1 MSRSVLDT
9 PVSSTSA
16 PSSASRLTRVLAH
29 PATALVGILLVS
41 LNMRASVSAIS
52 PLLGD
57 ISTHY
62 GLSST
67 AGGLLTT
74 IPVLMMGSVAPLAAR
89 LNRRIGPERVVALAL
104 LTLVA
109 GIVLRV
115 LPGAWVFSGAAAL
128 FAGSLVLGAGI
139 ALLNVTM
146 PGLVKRDFPERAAAM
161 TGVYTTSMIVGATLA
176 AALSVPL
183 EHAFGGWAGSMASWS
198 VLAAFAFLAWLPQLR
213 SAKAPATPSAASSG
227 KVAGLWRH
235 PLAWQLAVFMG
246 IQSLLSY
253 TLIAWLPTILTTQGM
268 DRGTAGAVF
277 AVSSLV
283 QIPAAFFIPLAAG
296 RTNNQ
301 RALVALMVGSMAT
314 GVAGLLVAPTAAAW
328 VWAILIGV
336 AQGGGFGLAMAM
348 IVLRSGSA
356 QVASQLSGMSQL
368 VGYFIAAVGPVGFGA
383 AHQATGGWVLPLGIL
398 LGCCAVGLSAG
409 LGAGRKLVLTA

>member
-9 PVSSTSA
+9 PVSYASA
-16 PSSASRLTRVLAH
+16 PSGASRLSRVIAH

-41 LNMRASVSAIS
+41 LNMRASVSAVS

-57 ISTHY
+57 ITGHY

-89 LNRRIGPERVVALAL
+89 LNRKVGPERVVALAL
-104 LTLVA
+104 VTLVA

-115 LPGAWVFSGAAAL
+115 LPGVAAL
-128 FAGSLVLGAGI
+128 FAGSLVLGAAI

-183 EHAFGGWAGSMASWS
+183 EHAFGGWGGSLASWS
-198 VLAAFAFLAWLPQLR
+198 VLAVFAFLAWLPQLTAAKR
-213 SAKAPATPSAASSG
+213 PALATTSATAAKLS
-227 KVAGLWRH
+227 GLWKH

-253 TLIAWLPTILTTQGM
+253 TLIAWLPTILTSQGM

-283 QIPAAFFIPLAAG
+283 QIPAAFLVPLVAG
-296 RTNNQ
+296 RTTNQ

-314 GVAGLLVAPTAAAW
+314 GVAGLLIAPTAAPW
-328 VWAILIGV
+328 LWAILVGI

-356 QVASQLSGMSQL
+356 QVAAQLSGMSQL

-383 AHQATGGWVLPLGIL
+383 LHQATGGWVLPLAVL
-398 LGCCAVGLSAG
+398 LGCCAVGLTAG
-409 LGAGRKLVLTA
+409 LGAARRVVLSA

>member
-16 PSSASRLTRVLAH
+16 PSAASRLARVVAH

-57 ISTHY
+57 VSTHY
-62 GLSST
+62 GLSAT

-89 LNRRIGPERVVALAL
+89 LNRRVGAERVVALAL
-104 LTLVA
+104 LTLIA
-109 GIVLRV
+109 GIVVRV
-115 LPGAWVFSGAAAL
+115 LPGAWAL
-128 FAGSLVLGAGI
+128 FAGSMVLGAGI

-213 SAKAPATPSAASSG
+213 SAKRPAPAASATTS
-227 KVAGLWRH
+227 KVAGLWKH

-268 DRGTAGAVF
+268 ARGTAGAVF

-283 QIPAAFFIPLAAG
+283 QIPAAFFIPLTAG

-301 RALVALMVGSMAT
+301 RVLVALMVGSMAT

-368 VGYFIAAVGPVGFGA
+368 VGYFIAAAGPVGFGA
-383 AHQATGGWVLPLGIL
+383 AHQATGGWALPLGIL
-398 LGCCAVGLSAG
+398 LACCALGLGAG
-409 LGAGRKLVLTA
+409 LGAGRKLVLSS

>member
-9 PVSSTSA
+9 PVSYASA
-16 PSSASRLTRVLAH
+16 PSAASRLTRVLAH

-41 LNMRASVSAIS
+41 LNMRAAVSAVS

-57 ISTHY
+57 VSDHY
-62 GLSST
+62 GLSAT

-104 LTLVA
+104 LTLAA

-115 LPGAWVFSGAAAL
+115 LPGTSAL
-128 FAGSLVLGAGI
+128 FAGSLVLGAAI

-198 VLAAFAFLAWLPQLR
+198 VPAAFAFLAWLPQLTATKR
-213 SAKAPATPSAASSG
+213 PRTAPSGTAARIP
-227 KVAGLWRH
+227 GLWRH

-283 QIPAAFFIPLAAG
+283 QIPAAFFVPLTAG

-314 GVAGLLVAPTAAAW
+314 GVAGLLVAPTAAPW
-328 VWAILIGV
+328 LWAILIGI

-356 QVASQLSGMSQL
+356 QVAAQLSGMSQL

-383 AHQATGGWVLPLGIL
+383 LHQTTGGWVLPLGML
-398 LGCCAVGLSAG
+398 LGCCAIGLTAG
-409 LGAGRKLVLTA
+409 LGAGRKLVLSS

>member
-9 PVSSTSA
+9 PVSYASA
-16 PSSASRLTRVLAH
+16 PSAASRLSRVVAH

-41 LNMRASVSAIS
+41 LNMRAAVSAIS

-57 ISTHY
+57 VSAHY
-62 GLSST
+62 GLSAT

-89 LNRRIGPERVVALAL
+89 LNRSIGPERVVALAL
-104 LTLVA
+104 LTLAA

-115 LPGAWVFSGAAAL
+115 LPGTWAL
-128 FAGSLVLGAGI
+128 FAGSLVLGAAI

-198 VLAAFAFLAWLPQLR
+198 VPAAFAFLAWLPQLT
-213 SAKAPATPSAASSG
+213 ATKAPRAARAG
-227 KVAGLWRH
+227 AVAKVPGLWRH

-268 DRGTAGAVF
+268 ERGTAGAVF

-283 QIPAAFFIPLAAG
+283 QIPAAFFVPLAAG

-328 VWAILIGV
+328 VWAILIGI

-356 QVASQLSGMSQL
+356 QVAAQLSGMSQL

-383 AHQATGGWVLPLGIL
+383 LHQATGGWVLPLGML
-398 LGCCAVGLSAG
+398 LGCCAIGLTAG
-409 LGAGRKLVLTA
+409 LGAARKVVLSS

>member
-9 PVSSTSA
+9 PVSYASA
-16 PSSASRLTRVLAH
+16 PSAASRLTRVLAH
-29 PATALVGILLVS
+29 PATALAGILLVS
-41 LNMRASVSAIS
+41 LNMRAAVSAVS

-57 ISTHY
+57 VSGHY
-62 GLSST
+62 GLSAT

-74 IPVLMMGSVAPLAAR
+74 IPVLMMGSVAPLAVR
-89 LNRRIGPERVVALAL
+89 LNRKVGPERVVAMALLAL
-104 LTLVA
+104 VG

-115 LPGAWVFSGAAAL
+115 LPGVAAL
-128 FAGSLVLGAGI
+128 FAGSLVLGAAI

-183 EHAFGGWAGSMASWS
+183 EHAFGGWSGSLASWS
-198 VLAAFAFLAWLPQLR
+198 LPAAFAFLAWLPQLR
-213 SAKAPATPSAASSG
+213 AARRPAVATTTATAKVP
-227 KVAGLWRH
+227 GLWRR

-246 IQSLLSY
+246 VQSLLSY

-268 DRGTAGAVF
+268 ARGTAGAVF
-277 AVSSLV
+277 AASSLV
-283 QIPAAFFIPLAAG
+283 QIPAAFFVPLAAG

-314 GVAGLLVAPTAAAW
+314 GVTGLLIAPTAAAW
-328 VWAILIGV
+328 AWAVLIGI

-356 QVASQLSGMSQL
+356 PVAAQLSGMSQL
-368 VGYFIAAVGPVGFGA
+368 VGYFIAAAGPVGFGA
-383 AHQATGGWVLPLGIL
+383 LHQATGGWVLPLAVL
-398 LGCCAVGLSAG
+398 LGCCALGLAAG
-409 LGAGRKLVLTA
+409 LGAGRKLVLTT

>member
-9 PVSSTSA
+9 PVSYASA
-16 PSSASRLTRVLAH
+16 PSAASRLTRVLAH

-41 LNMRASVSAIS
+41 LNMRAAVSAVS

-57 ISTHY
+57 VSSRY
-62 GLSST
+62 GLSAT

-89 LNRRIGPERVVALAL
+89 LNRKIGPERVVALAL

-115 LPGAWVFSGAAAL
+115 LPGTSAL

-183 EHAFGGWAGSMASWS
+183 EHTFGGWAGSMASWS

-213 SAKAPATPSAASSG
+213 AAKHPAVPTSAAAAA
-227 KVAGLWRH
+227 KVPGLWRH

-268 DRGTAGAVF
+268 ARGTAGAVF

-283 QIPAAFFIPLAAG
+283 QIPAAFFVPLAAG

-301 RALVALMVGSMAT
+301 RALVALMVGSMTA
-314 GVAGLLVAPTAAAW
+314 GVAGLLIAPTAAAW
-328 VWAILIGV
+328 LWAILIGI

-356 QVASQLSGMSQL
+356 QVAAQLSGMSQL

-383 AHQATGGWVLPLGIL
+383 LHQTTGGWVLPLGML
-398 LGCCAVGLSAG
+398 LACCAISLTAG

>member
-9 PVSSTSA
+9 PVSYASA
-16 PSSASRLTRVLAH
+16 PSAASRLSRVLAH

-41 LNMRASVSAIS
+41 LNMRAAVSAIS

-57 ISTHY
+57 VSGHY
-62 GLSST
+62 GLSAT

-115 LPGAWVFSGAAAL
+115 LPATWAL
-128 FAGSLVLGAGI
+128 FAGSLVLGAAI

-198 VLAAFAFLAWLPQLR
+198 VLAAFAFLAWLPQLT
-213 SAKAPATPSAASSG
+213 ATKAPRAARAGATA
-227 KVAGLWRH
+227 KVPGLWRH

-283 QIPAAFFIPLAAG
+283 QIPAAFFVPLAAG

-301 RALVALMVGSMAT
+301 RALVALMVASMAT

-328 VWAILIGV
+328 VWAILIGI

-356 QVASQLSGMSQL
+356 QVAAQLSGMAQL
-368 VGYFIAAVGPVGFGA
+368 VGYFIAAAGPVGFGA
-383 AHQATGGWVLPLGIL
+383 LHQATGGWALPLGVL
-398 LGCCAVGLSAG
+398 LGYCAIGLTAG
-409 LGAGRKLVLTA
+409 LGAGRKLVLSS

>member
-9 PVSSTSA
+9 PVSYASA
-16 PSSASRLTRVLAH
+16 PSAASRLTRVLAH

-41 LNMRASVSAIS
+41 LNMRAAVSAVS

-57 ISTHY
+57 VSGHY
-62 GLSST
+62 GLSAT

-89 LNRRIGPERVVALAL
+89 LNRKAGPERVVALAL

-115 LPGAWVFSGAAAL
+115 LPGTWAL
-128 FAGSLVLGAGI
+128 FAGSTVLGAAI

-198 VLAAFAFLAWLPQLR
+198 VLAAFAFLAWLPQLG
-213 SAKAPATPSAASSG
+213 ATGHPRTATAGGSAAATA
-227 KVAGLWRH
+227 KVPGLWRH

-283 QIPAAFFIPLAAG
+283 QIPAAFLVPLTAG

-328 VWAILIGV
+328 LWAILIGI

-356 QVASQLSGMSQL
+356 QVAAQLSGMSQL

-383 AHQATGGWVLPLGIL
+383 LHQTTGGWVLPLGML
-398 LGCCAVGLSAG
+398 LGCCAIGLTAG
-409 LGAGRKLVLTA
+409 LGAGRKLVLSA

>member
-9 PVSSTSA
+9 PVSYASA
-16 PSSASRLTRVLAH
+16 PSAASRLTRVLAH
-29 PATALVGILLVS
+29 PAAALVGILLVS
-41 LNMRASVSAIS
+41 LNMRAAVSAVS

-57 ISTHY
+57 VSSHY
-62 GLSST
+62 GLSAT

-115 LPGAWVFSGAAAL
+115 LPGTWAL
-128 FAGSLVLGAGI
+128 FAGSLVLGAAI

-198 VLAAFAFLAWLPQLR
+198 VLAAFAFLAWLPQLAA
-213 SAKAPATPSAASSG
+213 AKRPQTAAPTGTAA
-227 KVAGLWRH
+227 KVPGLWRH

-283 QIPAAFFIPLAAG
+283 QIPAAFFVPLTAG
-296 RTNNQ
+296 RTDNQ
-301 RALVALMVGSMAT
+301 RALVAMMVGSMAT

-328 VWAILIGV
+328 LWAILIGI

-356 QVASQLSGMSQL
+356 QVAAQLSGMSQL

-383 AHQATGGWVLPLGIL
+383 LHQTTGGWVLPLGML
-398 LGCCAVGLSAG
+398 LGCCAIGLTAG
-409 LGAGRKLVLTA
+409 LGAGRKLVLSA